1 MSSTLDKYLVQIQ
14 EASVLAGIYACR
26 GQLNAEWPLHS
37 AATRQLIKEH
47 DDSITADPEF
57 LDLYIDY
64 HRATLIEPA
73 RTRGYGAESGRTL
86 SDLELL
92 AKLQHFG
99 AATGLLDFSWSP
111 LVALWFACAD
121 PEHDGKLFMVNTNDA
136 IRVARLSSDA
146 AAQDLTT
153 VFVDTATPPRTC
165 YWEPT
170 SVGDAAAR
178 ILRQRSVFV
187 IGRPL
192 VHVGD
197 EAVAE
202 VLVAKDDK
210 EPLLRELETLD
221 LHQESLFLDVH
232 GFAQASRRR
241 RVPNLTPDGHTRR
254 ANRFYQQGQYEEA
267 IVQYSQAIELA
278 SGVPLPYFLRGNAF
292 VASERNVEALKD
304 YNEAINQIGAFH
316 PSIQSAIYYN
326 RGNSRME
333 LGDCDGAVQDY
344 TEAIKI
350 DADSPYYYYNRGNAY
365 LDLSRYSDALDDYNR
380 VTARSNAGHA
390 AFNKGNVLLAMGLLT
405 EALSSYWDAGKKGC
419 NPDGIH
425 QNVWTIKQILS
436 TFDGLEYE
444 TKPSPNLE
452 TAGTIGLMFL
462 VREAAM
468 ERDLESNRFLVYGRV
483 GNTGNTGGPGLSGG
497 PGFFGKPLSLLRISV
512 QVKDAE

>member
-1 MSSTLDKYLVQIQ
+1 MPSTLDKYLVQIQ
-14 EASVLAGIYACR
+14 EASVLAGIYAYR

-37 AATRQLIKEH
+37 AATRRLIKEH

-57 LDLYIDY
+57 LNLYIDY

-165 YWEPT
+165 YWEPA

-202 VLVAKDDK
+202 LLVAKDDK

-221 LHQESLFLDVH
+221 FHQESLFLDVH

-241 RVPNLTPDGHTRR
+241 RIPNLSPDGHTRR

-267 IVQYSQAIELA
+267 IVQYSQAIKLA
-278 SGVPLPYFLRGNAF
+278 PGVPSPYFLRGNAF
-292 VASERNVEALKD
+292 AASERHAEALKD
-304 YNEAINQIGAFH
+304 YDEAVNQISAFH
-316 PSIQSAIYYN
+316 PSTESAIYYN

-333 LGDCDGAVQDY
+333 LADCDGAVQDY
-344 TEAIKI
+344 TKAINI
-350 DADSPYYYYNRGNAY
+350 NSAIPQYYYNRGNAY
-365 LDLSRYSDALDDYNR
+365 FDLSRFSDALKDYDL
-380 VTARSNAGHA
+380 VTGSSACHA

-405 EALSSYWDAGKKGC
+405 EALNSYIDASNKGG
-419 NPDGIH
+419 NPDGVH
-425 QNVWTIKQILS
+425 QNVWTVRQILS
-436 TFDGLEYE
+436 AFYGLEYE
-444 TKPSPNLE
+444 AKPSPNLE

-462 VREAAM
+462 VPEAAM

-483 GNTGNTGGPGLSGG
+483 GNTGNTGGPGLLGG
-497 PGFFGKPLSLLRISV
+497 QGFFGKPLTRLQISV
-512 QVKDAE
+512 QAKDVE